1 MHALPIFLLL
11 LSSTASTTAI
21 HHRSS
26 RVRTPLRRA
35 GQNIAANSERKLS
48 PDDQL
53 DILRLGFIP
62 ASRADDNDECRPR
75 IRGGG
80 MDDGDSA
87 LINKPEL
94 STEDQLDILKLGFIP
109 TTKPRGLAR
118 FHIPRGGSID
128 TLKEVISSRGVLSTS
143 DELDI
148 LRLGFI
154 SPSSPSHTIYHETA
168 KTDYRYR
175 SIGSSLQLQNRGGN
189 IDSDSSNKSLQQ
201 RSNSIQPLAFAS
213 IMASLAGC
221 SDAICYKRFN
231 CYAAMMS
238 GNVVT
243 LSIAIA
249 ERQWKDVMW
258 KASLIGSY
266 LLGSA
271 SVRSIETFVSRRFTS
286 ESPTSQAKQRQHH
299 KVVAPIVVVVFAI
312 ANEILLKN
320 DDDSHVTKLAEGYAL
335 LAWGYG
341 MVYATANKALNG
353 TITQLLTGHITKMGT
368 AISDVLFGRSITD
381 TTKDMYRF
389 SACILGSFIIGGI
402 IGGQFVSS
410 DLPLFSLLG
419 VIYAI
424 VLAMF

>member
-1 MHALPIFLLL
+1 MHALPYFSLLL
-11 LSSTASTTAI
+11 LSTASTTAI

-26 RVRTPLRRA
+26 RVRTNKFMQDS
-35 GQNIAANSERKLS
+35 GRKLS
-48 PDDQL
+48 PDVQL

-62 ASRADDNDECRPR
+62 ASRADDNDECRPS

-87 LINKPEL
+87 SINKPEL
-94 STEDQLDILKLGFIP
+94 STEDHHDILKLGFIP
-109 TTKPRGLAR
+109 TTKTRGLAR
-118 FHIPRGGSID
+118 FHIPRGGSIG
-128 TLKEVISSRGVLSTS
+128 TLKEVSSSRGELSTS
-143 DELDI
+143 DQLDI

-154 SPSSPSHTIYHETA
+154 SPSSPSHTIYHEKA
-168 KTDYRYR
+168 KTDYR
-175 SIGSSLQLQNRGGN
+175 SSGSSLQLQNRGGN
-189 IDSDSSNKSLQQ
+189 IDSDSSNKLQ

-266 LLGSA
+266 MLGSA

-286 ESPTSQAKQRQHH
+286 EYPTSQAKQRKHH
-299 KVVAPIVVVVFAI
+299 KVVASIIVVVFAI

-341 MVYATANKALNG
+341 MVYATANQALNG

-381 TTKDMYRF
+381 TTKDMYKF

-424 VLAMF
+424 VLAIF